1 MLQQP
6 LPMFDTQSNWSVP
19 DVLPQFSE
27 TETVAIDL
35 ETYDPHLTTCG
46 PGWATGRGHVVGIGV
61 ATDGWKG
68 YLPIRHQG
76 GGNLDEN
83 LVLRWLTK
91 LLSSTKRD
99 IIFHNSLY
107 DVGWLRREG
116 VDVKGRILDTIV
128 AAPLINEN
136 RFSYSLDALGEF
148 YCDEKKD
155 ESLLQDAALAY
166 GVNPKSEMYKLH
178 SKYVGPYGEQDAAL
192 TLKLWNKLKLE
203 IAQQNLEQVLDI
215 ECRLIPLLLEMR
227 WRGVRVDEEKADNV
241 SKQLSLQEQKIMVEI
256 KRQYGNEVNLWANAS
271 LQAIFEKNKIWY
283 PRTEKG
289 TPSFQR
295 QWLEGHEH
303 ELPQLIVKARKL
315 NKART
320 TFIDKMIKDHCFNG
334 RIHAE
339 AHAMRN
345 DRGGTVSGRFSYSN
359 PNLQQVPARDP
370 EIGNL
375 IRSLFIP
382 EEGCQWGVFD
392 YSQQEP
398 RLTVHYAN
406 QTHLRGSKDA
416 VQQYT
421 EENADFHQIV
431 ADMANIPRKQAK
443 TINLGLS
450 YGMGK
455 EKLIKE
461 LGLEEL
467 EAENLFKQYHEK
479 VPFIRALQDQC
490 ARVAMTR
497 GHIKTFAGRRCRF
510 DLWESRY
517 ERTLPLPLEE
527 AKEKYGHDLKR
538 SYTYK
543 ALNRLIQGSA
553 ADMTKLAMLGLWDEG
568 IIPHLQVHDEVD
580 ISIEST
586 EQAKRVVH
594 IMENCVELAVPLLV
608 DMELGKSW
616 GETKE
621 IKR

>member
-1 MLQQP
+1 MLQGS
-6 LPMFDTQSNWSVP
+6 MFPPKSNWSVP
-19 DVLPQFSE
+19 AVFPQFSE
-27 TETVAIDL
+27 TETIAVDL
-35 ETYDPHLTTCG
+35 ETYDPHLMTCG
-46 PGWATGRGHVVGIGV
+46 PGWATGRGHVVGIGI
-61 ATDGWKG
+61 ATDNWHG
-68 YLPIRHQG
+68 YFPIRHEG
-76 GGNLDEN
+76 GGNLDEA
-83 LVLRWLTK
+83 LVLRWLKNT
-91 LLSSTKRD
+91 LSSEKREV
-99 IIFHNSLY
+99 IFHNSLY

-116 VDVKGRILDTIV
+116 ISVKGKILDTIV
-128 AAPLINEN
+128 AAPLVNEN
-136 RFSYSLDALGEF
+136 RYSYSLDNLGEF
-148 YCDEKKD
+148 YCNEKKD
-155 ESLLQDAALAY
+155 ESLLQDAALAF

-178 SKYVGPYGEQDAAL
+178 AKYVGPYGEQDAVL
-192 TLKLWNKLKLE
+192 TLRLWKKLKLE
-203 IAQQNLEQVLDI
+203 IAEQNLEKILDM

-227 WRGVRVDEEKADNV
+227 WRGVRVDEEKADSV
-241 SKQLSLQEQKIMVEI
+241 SKALSLQEQKIMVEI
-256 KRQYGNEVNLWANAS
+256 KRQYGDEVNLWANAS
-271 LQAIFEKNKIWY
+271 LQNIFEKNKLWF
-283 PRTEKG
+283 PRTAKG
-289 TPSFQR
+289 TPSFQKE
-295 QWLEGHEH
+295 WLEGHDH

-398 RLTVHYAN
+398 RLTVHYADQMN
-406 QTHLRGSKDA
+406 LNGAENA
-416 VQQYT
+416 VSQYRDD
-421 EENADFHQIV
+421 NADFHQIV
-431 ADMANIPRKQAK
+431 ADMAKIPRKQAK

-461 LGLEEL
+461 LGLDDT
-467 EAENLFKQYHEK
+467 EAENLFQQYHAN

-490 ARVAMTR
+490 ARVAMDR
-497 GHIKTFAGRRCRF
+497 GFIKTFAGRRCRF

-527 AKEKYGHDLKR
+527 AKEKYGDNLKR

-553 ADMTKLAMLGLWDEG
+553 ADMTKLAMLGLWEEG
-568 IIPHLQVHDEVD
+568 IVPHLQVHDEVD
-580 ISIEST
+580 ISIENT
-586 EQAKRVVH
+586 EQANTVAR
-594 IMENCVELAVPLLV
+594 IMETCVELAVPLLV
-608 DMELGKSW
+608 DMELGTSW
-616 GETKE
+616 GETKD

>member
-1 MLQQP
+1 
-6 LPMFDTQSNWSVP
+6 MFPPKSSWSVP
-19 DVLPQFSE
+19 AVFPQFSE
-27 TETVAIDL
+27 TETIAVDL
-35 ETYDPHLTTCG
+35 ETYDPHLMTCG
-46 PGWATGRGHVVGIGV
+46 PGWATGRGHVVGIGI
-61 ATDGWKG
+61 ATDNWNG
-68 YLPIRHQG
+68 YFPIRHEG
-76 GGNLDEN
+76 GGNLDEG
-83 LVLRWLTK
+83 LVLRWLKNT
-91 LLSSTKRD
+91 LSSEKREV
-99 IIFHNSLY
+99 IFHNSLY

-116 VDVKGRILDTIV
+116 VDVKGKILDTIV
-128 AAPLINEN
+128 AAPLVNEN
-136 RFSYSLDALGEF
+136 RYSYSLDNLGEF
-148 YCDEKKD
+148 YCNEKKD
-155 ESLLQDAALAY
+155 ESLLQNAALAF

-178 SKYVGPYGEQDAAL
+178 AKYVGPYGEQDAVL
-192 TLKLWNKLKLE
+192 TLKLWKKLKLE
-203 IAQQNLEQVLDI
+203 IAEQNLEKILDM

-227 WRGVRVDEEKADNV
+227 WRGVRVDEEKADTI
-241 SKQLSLQEQKIMVEI
+241 SKQLSLKEQKIMVEI
-256 KRQYGNEVNLWANAS
+256 KRQYGSEVNLWANAS
-271 LQAIFEKNKIWY
+271 LQSIFEKNKIWF
-283 PRTEKG
+283 PRTAKG
-289 TPSFQR
+289 MPSFQR
-295 QWLEGHEH
+295 DWLEGHDH

-398 RLTVHYAN
+398 RLTVHYAD
-406 QTHLRGSKDA
+406 QMKLTGAQDA
-416 VQQYT
+416 VKLYT

-461 LGLEEL
+461 LGIDDT
-467 EAENLFKQYHEK
+467 EAENLFQQYHAN

-490 ARVAMTR
+490 ARVAMDR
-497 GHIKTFAGRRCRF
+497 GYIKTFAGRRCRF

-527 AKEKYGHDLKR
+527 AKEKYGDNLKR

-553 ADMTKLAMLGLWDEG
+553 ADMTKLAMLGLWEEG
-568 IIPHLQVHDEVD
+568 IVPHLQVHDEVD
-580 ISIEST
+580 ISIENT
-586 EQAKRVVH
+586 EQANTVAR

-608 DMELGKSW
+608 DMELGTSW
-616 GETKE
+616 GETKD